1 MYVCMYACMH
11 ACMHVC
17 MYGHVCMCIYICVYV
32 CIYIC
37 NMYIYIYMY
46 MCIYIYICICVYIYI
61 YAQDAW
67 FAVGGKAN
75 FLQVSQGTLVSLKH
89 SAGVIRTVPVEQAC
103 RYSFIA
109 VSTIFSPAWRWS
121 AAAAKTCALAALF
134 FFLWRP
140 KAFCLLMV
148 FPPWKHDKRKIE
160 SLFNGKG
167 PLATQHVCYSPP
179 WACEKSKGFRQDYH
193 WHALK
198 NGKILIRYQL
208 LTQPD
213 QILGW
218 YYPCRCQTRS

>member
-1 MYVCMYACMH
+1 MWIKYVLRTRQSCQY
-11 ACMHVC
+11 HVS
-17 MYGHVCMCIYICVYV
+17 IFPDQSSTWEQIWDWK
-32 CIYIC
+32 
-37 NMYIYIYMY
+37 N
-46 MCIYIYICICVYIYI
+46 
-61 YAQDAW
+61 
-67 FAVGGKAN
+67 AN
-75 FLQVSQGTLVSLKH
+75 TAKPLAREMPTPGPFLGSQGSQYHKFGH
-89 SAGVIRTVPVEQAC
+89 R
-103 RYSFIA
+103 RKKY
-109 VSTIFSPAWRWS
+109 
-121 AAAAKTCALAALF
+121 
-134 FFLWRP
+134 
-140 KAFCLLMV
+140 
-148 FPPWKHDKRKIE
+148 DKRKIE